1 MIIQNNLLL
10 VGEMSVDQNNLQA
23 SVFRVLCIVA
33 LTAIVAGFPNA
44 VDLLDDSL
52 KEAVEEDLNLSLHE
66 KSLRSNSIALTSLS
80 DSNGYLYYN
89 FYSGKGCNETLTYT
103 TGIASETCMTYQ
115 YYAPPDHYYYSF
127 LSSLDFGSFQV
138 KALAGT
144 FYPHLSIYFLF
155 QM

>member
-1 MIIQNNLLL
+1 M
-10 VGEMSVDQNNLQA
+10 DTLQA
-23 SVFRVLCIVA
+23 SIFRLMCILA
-33 LTAIVAGFPNA
+33 LTSAVVAFPNA

-52 KEAVEEDLNLSLHE
+52 KEAVEVDLNLSLNE
-66 KSLRSNSIALTSLS
+66 KSLRSNGIAVASLS

-138 KALAGT
+138 KSLAGKCREKAVI
-144 FYPHLSIYFLF
+144 SSSRR
-155 QM
+155 

>member
-1 MIIQNNLLL
+1 MGADNF
-10 VGEMSVDQNNLQA
+10 QA
-23 SVFRVLCIVA
+23 SVFRIMCMMA
-33 LTAIVAGFPNA
+33 LTSLVVAFPKA

-52 KEAVEEDLNLSLHE
+52 KEAVESDLNLSLNE
-66 KSLRSNSIALTSLS
+66 KSLRSNSIAVTSLS

-138 KALAGT
+138 KSLAGKYREGAIISYMVT
-144 FYPHLSIYFLF
+144 LTLL
-155 QM
+155 